1 MARVTIE
8 SIDSYEFETT
18 LEIRVSD
25 LNYGNHL
32 ANDSVLTLAHEARLR
47 YLAALG
53 YTEFDIEGVGL
64 LQVDAA
70 ILYRAQGKWGQ
81 KIKIE
86 VAMREAG
93 KVGCDFF
100 FLFTDLETEGEIA
113 QVKTGMVFFD
123 YGKQKICRSPNM
135 KKLPKA

>member
-1 MARVTIE
+1 MTRVTIDA
-8 SIDSYEFETT
+8 IDSYEFETT

-47 YLAALG
+47 YLAKLG

-64 LQVDAA
+64 LQIDAA

-86 VAMREAG
+86 VAMVDAG

-100 FLFTDLETEGEIA
+100 FLFTDLETGREVA
-113 QVKTGMVFFD
+113 RVKTGMAFFD
-123 YGKQKICRSPNM
+123 YGKQKVCRSPDFKRLNH
-135 KKLPKA
+135 